1 MSITLHLT
9 VHDSMSG
16 YRGNPGGSWVRGGGQ
31 EYPPYA
37 AGGGGGGGGGGY
49 PAHQGHQQGYG
60 AQGQYGGHH
69 DQGNY
74 GMGGN
79 YGGHQQAG
87 GTPQSNHRCFTGK
100 ISKLMDHF
108 GFVDGDVFFQLNCV
122 KGKFPREGDTVYCEA
137 SFNPKMPFKWTATSV
152 QLQPSDDHRN
162 GGDKRSPPR
171 GGGRRVS
178 PRRMSPR
185 RGSPPRRYS
194 PPRRRPGRSRSPMR
208 RFSPKRGGGA
218 RDRSSP
224 ANKRRISKALLH
236 NVDLESTSA
245 SATELKRRYP
255 NLYIPSD
262 FFHANILWSSAFPPL
277 NPLDLSLAHCAY
289 AVCPREK
296 RLPGARA
303 PAREPFDTSYK
314 YVAKVVLLATSA
326 LNDIYEQCCGPSD
339 RAAADKQLKHPLEL
353 VQLLVGV
360 KAGKFEAIGGPWSPS
375 QDGDDPEH
383 PQTLINT
390 AIRSTQFLT
399 GIDLR
404 GCTSWPRI
412 TEVRYRREV
421 NGEVS
426 MEKVVMF
433 FPDVWRCVPTH
444 REWSKLSEEL
454 RKETPMEEEPASTGD
469 DQIAASGDSKKE
481 DDSAEPAAVH
491 NEESQESS
499 GEIFLPDGTDPR
511 QMKVA
516 DLRVELEKRGLD
528 TKGVKQALAERLVE
542 FLQHEKQ
549 KDQSAG
555 DSGENKEEVVD
566 SKGAPEG
573 MEVDSQENTQDKPD
587 GKEGSTTGGKE
598 EEKDKSKDSNNKSTK
613 DDEKKEQTLPIY
625 ELPTN
630 PAIVVVP
637 NRKAKGGKFDC
648 RLVNL
653 SRLLEYSESDNKE
666 ILFELNLFCELLKSM
681 FYRDH
686 AFNLYKGLLE
696 APDLNKEQE
705 NRLAA
710 KKKREELKKEDKK
723 DEDKKAAAPEAD
735 EIEIEIKDEV
745 DEDYEK
751 IYDEK
756 TVRNPALLLSCI
768 FFDLNRVGHFSS
780 KEIED
785 IALSLNLHLS
795 RAQVRS
801 VLKKVITKEGN
812 VEYKKLTHRHMDPEE
827 PPEGFEHPTLLSAT
841 QLRQVVKG
849 NNLGSVDDTSSSV
862 SAASFSAVFVNV
874 EKLRDQVEKSER
886 AKVEV
891 DAALL
896 KSQDELEKTIHQLD
910 RVKKDRDR
918 LEADLGKANKV
929 IDNLNE
935 ELRQSRRFSSDIR
948 YTAHNTKNT
957 LKKALENL
965 ERCLERDKKRSNAD
979 KAGAADNC
987 GGGSETKT
995 EDTAT
1000 PKEGDEASSGVTANQ
1015 KSEESQIKKEE
1026 SSEPGT
1032 PAGDGSKPA
1041 EVKDEGAAEQ
1051 KGQFTAGA
1059 QDVKDEAI
1067 VKEETAGEVEKTA
1080 APSDGG
1086 PAPKRAKVS
1095 AGKSPIRPNGKA
1107 GTKKK

>member
-1 MSITLHLT
+1 
-9 VHDSMSG
+9 MSG

-37 AGGGGGGGGGGY
+37 AGGGGY

-74 GMGGN
+74 GMGGS
-79 YGGHQQAG
+79 YAAHQQTG
-87 GTPQSNHRCFTGK
+87 GAPQSNHRCFTGK

-152 QLQPSDDHRN
+152 QLQPNDDHRN
-162 GGDKRSPPR
+162 GSDKRSPPR
-171 GGGRRVS
+171 GRRVS
-178 PRRMSPR
+178 PRRR
-185 RGSPPRRYS
+185 ERSPP
-194 PPRRRPGRSRSPMR
+194 
-208 RFSPKRGGGA
+208 
-218 RDRSSP
+218 
-224 ANKRRISKALLH
+224 NKRRISKALLS
-236 NVDLESTSA
+236 NVDLELASA
-245 SATELKRRYP
+245 SATELKRRYS

-262 FFHANILWSSAFPPL
+262 FFHANILWHSAFPPL
-277 NPLDLSLAHCAY
+277 NPLDLSLSHCAY
-289 AVCPREK
+289 AVCPRER
-296 RLPGARA
+296 RLPGARP
-303 PAREPFDTSYK
+303 PAKEPSDTSYK
-314 YVAKVVLLATSA
+314 YVAKVVLLATPA
-326 LNDIYEQCCGPSD
+326 LNDVYEQCCGPSE
-339 RAAADKQLKHPLEL
+339 RTGAEKQLKHPLEV

-375 QDGDDPEH
+375 QDGEDPEH

-426 MEKVVMF
+426 VEKVVMF

-444 REWSKLSEEL
+444 REWTKLSEEL
-454 RKETPMEEEPASTGD
+454 RSEVPVEEEPP
-469 DQIAASGDSKKE
+469 AAEEPAAAAAAAPGEKKE
-481 DDSAEPAAVH
+481 DEPSEPTAVH
-491 NEESQESS
+491 NDESQESS
-499 GEIFLPDGTDPR
+499 GEVLLPGGSDPR

-542 FLQHEKQ
+542 FLQQERHKEH
-549 KDQSAG
+549 G
-555 DSGENKEEVVD
+555 GGGGETGETKEEMGEP
-566 SKGAPEG
+566 KAAQEG
-573 MEVDSQENTQDKPD
+573 MEVDSQENTEDKPE
-587 GKEGSTTGGKE
+587 GKDGSTAGKD
-598 EEKDKSKDSNNKSTK
+598 EEKDRAKDKAAK
-613 DDEKKEQTLPIY
+613 DEEKKEQTLPIF

-710 KKKREELKKEDKK
+710 KKKREEQKKEDKK

-756 TVRNPALLLSCI
+756 TVRNPALLLSCV
-768 FFDLNRVGHFSS
+768 FFDLARVGHFNS
-780 KEIED
+780 KEVED
-785 IALSLNLHLS
+785 IALALNLCLS
-795 RAQVRS
+795 RAQVRN

-812 VEYKKLTHRHMDPEE
+812 IEYKKLTHRHMDPDE
-827 PPEGFEHPTLLSAT
+827 PPEGFEYPTPLSAV
-841 QLRQVVKG
+841 QLRDIVKG
-849 NNLGSVDDTSSSV
+849 NNGEVADESTSPSNVVTGAAFVDVD
-862 SAASFSAVFVNV
+862 
-874 EKLRDQVEKSER
+874 KLREQVEKSER

-896 KSQDELEKTIHQLD
+896 KVQDELEKTTHQLD

-918 LEADLGKANKV
+918 LEADLGKANKMV
-929 IDNLNE
+929 DNLNE
-935 ELRQSRRFSSDIR
+935 ELRQARRFSSDIR

-965 ERCLERDKKRSNAD
+965 ERCLERDKKRASGAGND
-979 KAGAADNC
+979 KATADN
-987 GGGSETKT
+987 GGGADAKGDDAAS
-995 EDTAT
+995 
-1000 PKEGDEASSGVTANQ
+1000 KEGEDSSAVDRSDDLTQPKLEDEDG
-1015 KSEESQIKKEE
+1015 
-1026 SSEPGT
+1026 
-1032 PAGDGSKPA
+1032 PAGDAKPA
-1041 EVKDEGAAEQ
+1041 EVKDEAAGEQ
-1051 KGQFTAGA
+1051 KPQPATAESIKA
-1059 QDVKDEAI
+1059 EPAV
-1067 VKEETAGEVEKTA
+1067 VKEEDTDVATEDSA
-1080 APSDGG
+1080 SADGG
-1086 PAPKRAKVS
+1086 PAPKKAKL
-1095 AGKSPIRPNGKA
+1095 AAAKSPIRPNGKA
-1107 GTKKK
+1107 GAKKK